1 MGKMNLEGRSQLS
14 REERERVLLEQMPQ
28 VRFIARRIHERLPK
42 HVDIEDLVNAGVLG
56 LLDALNKYEAE
67 KNVQFRSYAQFR
79 IRGAILDS
87 LRELDWS
94 PRDLRR
100 RGRQIE
106 SAVQKLSHELGRMPQ
121 DAEIACEI
129 GCTLAEYQALLT
141 DLKGLELGSL
151 TVESHEEG
159 SPDEDLCASLAL
171 DEEDTPYHHCLQS
184 EMRALL
190 ASSIETLSEREQQV
204 LSLYYFEELT
214 MKEIGSLLGVVESR
228 ISQVHSAAVL
238 KLRAQMR
245 DKMALRP
252 DAAVLAS
259 AAAAAAFGGGMWK
272 RH

>member
-1 MGKMNLEGRSQLS
+1 MGQGKGEARVTLAG
-14 REERERVLLEQMPQ
+14 EERERILLEQMPQ

-100 RGRQIE
+100 KGRTIE
-106 SAVQKLSHELGRMPQ
+106 AAVQKLSQELGRLPQ
-121 DAEIACEI
+121 DQEIAAEM
-129 GCTLAEYQALLT
+129 GCSLAEYQALLN

-151 TVESHEEG
+151 TVEAHDEG
-159 SPDEDLCASLAL
+159 AQDEDLCASLAL
-171 DEEDTPYHHCLQS
+171 DDEDTPYHHCLES
-184 EMRALL
+184 EMRTLL
-190 ASSIETLSEREQQV
+190 AGAIAKLNAREQQV

-228 ISQVHSAAVL
+228 VSQVHSAAVL
-238 KLRAQMR
+238 KLRAMMR
-245 DKMALRP
+245 EQMALHP
-252 DAAVLAS
+252 DAAVMAS
-259 AAAAAAFGGGMWK
+259 AAAAAFGGGQWK